1 LLTFGEVVVAFCI
14 GWYLEMAIVDGDED
28 DGNSGIDLG
37 DGNGLDVDGYDAVLD
52 SGGRCRSGV
61 EADGDNIRAGG
72 G

>member
-1 LLTFGEVVVAFCI
+1 
-14 GWYLEMAIVDGDED
+14 
-28 DGNSGIDLG
+28 
-37 DGNGLDVDGYDAVLD
+37 LDVDGYDAVPD